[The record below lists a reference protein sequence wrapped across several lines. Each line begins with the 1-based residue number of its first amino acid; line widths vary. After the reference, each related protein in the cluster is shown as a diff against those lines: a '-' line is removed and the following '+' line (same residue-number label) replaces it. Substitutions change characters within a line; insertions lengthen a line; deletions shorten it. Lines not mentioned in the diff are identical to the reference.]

1 MKKLKS
7 GYPPVRQ
14 SLYAAGVGG
23 RGTPGEPQGNTCMV
37 FSTMHMA
44 SV

>member
-14 SLYAAGVGG
+14 SLYVAGVGG
-23 RGTPGEPQGNTCMV
+23 RGTPGENLYGI
-37 FSTMHMA
+37 
-44 SV
+44 